1 MIYFNN
7 LDYYNMDFGTSLMCF
22 FYCEYIYYYNI
33 IGDKNMEEKKYFI
46 TSESVSDGHPDKICD
61 QISDAILDAC
71 LSQDANSLVAAEVA
85 AFNNTIILGGEISTT
100 AVIDFE
106 QIVRTKI
113 AQIGYNDATY
123 GIEASDVE
131 IINKINKQSQEIQ
144 DAVLNT
150 ENIGAGDQGIMFGYA
165 TNETSNFLP
174 LGLDI
179 ANQLLIKQKQVR
191 TTNTNLKPDA
201 KAQVTIQV
209 DENLKPVKI
218 DTILISTQHAK
229 DISLED
235 LQKLVKEEI
244 IDPVLVE
251 FNLYNQGDI
260 NFIINPS
267 GSFVVGGPKGDAGLT
282 GRKIIVDTYG
292 GLAKHGGGAFS
303 GKDATKVDRSAAYM
317 ARYLAKN
324 IVGAG
329 ITKRCEIQLSY
340 GIGIAEPISI
350 YVDAEGDVDTDKI
363 ISAIKS
369 KFTLTPKEMIE
380 HLNLRQP
387 IFSQT
392 SAFGHFGKENLPWEQ
407 LDCVDLFK
415 NLK

>member
-1 MIYFNN
+1 
-7 LDYYNMDFGTSLMCF
+7 
-22 FYCEYIYYYNI
+22 
-33 IGDKNMEEKKYFI
+33 MEEKKYFI

-71 LSQDANSLVAAEVA
+71 LSQDKYSLVAAEVA

-100 AVIDFE
+100 AKIDFE
-106 QIVRTKI
+106 EIVRNKI
-113 AQIGYNDATY
+113 STIGYNDATY
-123 GIEASDVE
+123 GIDAQEVE

-165 TNETSNFLP
+165 TSETSNYLP

-179 ANQLLIKQKQVR
+179 ANQLLKKQKELR
-191 TTNTNLKPDA
+191 TTNLNLKPDA

-209 DENLKPVKI
+209 DENLTPIKI
-218 DTILISTQHAK
+218 DTILISTQHSK
-229 DISLED
+229 DITLQQ

-244 IDPVLVE
+244 IDPVLVD
-251 FNLYNQGDI
+251 FSQYDQGDI
-260 NFIINPS
+260 KFIINPS

-324 IVGAG
+324 IVASN
-329 ITKRCEIQLSY
+329 IAKRCEIQLSY

-350 YVDAEGDVDTDKI
+350 FVDVDSQVDTDKI

-369 KFTLTPKEMIE
+369 RFSLTPKEMIE

-392 SAFGHFGKENLPWEQ
+392 SAFGHFGKDNLPWER
-407 LDCVDLFK
+407 LDCIDLFK
-415 NLK
+415 NIK